1 MGWESRVG
9 VVAPGRFADLVAL
22 PADPLVDV
30 DVLCRPLAVIK
41 GGVPVD

>member
-1 MGWESRVG
+1 MGWESLVG

-22 PADPLVDV
+22 PADPLADIE
-30 DVLCRPLAVIK
+30 VLRRPLAVIK